1 MWWFFRSGKGRIPV
15 VSDSG
20 SLRRGLLS
28 LFDTG
33 QLISECPFDV
43 LNFPKKQW
51 KNLKKGLIIV
61 GPGLIALAP
70 FWVPDDICLVLLC
83 DQNSFRWSKTVL
95 VWPNL
100 FGLDHNDLVKTKMKW
115 SRPKWISQ
123 VQIVI
128 NFGRKSQVG
137 PDQFILVGTISFWLG
152 PFHFGHDQII
162 MVKSKSIWSDQNNF
176 GLTKTVLVT

>member
-1 MWWFFRSGKGRIPV
+1 MLAIYGFHSVKKFGKNFIHKNCNFE
-15 VSDSG
+15 
-20 SLRRGLLS
+20 LFCLL
-28 LFDTG
+28 
-33 QLISECPFDV
+33 IKDV
-43 LNFPKKQW
+43 LCTEKTKT
-51 KNLKKGLIIV
+51 KGAVFEI
-61 GPGLIALAP
+61 
-70 FWVPDDICLVLLC
+70 LVLLC
-83 DQNSFRWSKTVL
+83 DQTSFGRSKMVL

-152 PFHFGHDQII
+152 PFHFGWDHFILV
-162 MVKSKSIWSDQNNF
+162 MTKSLWSSLNQF